1 MNLIEQS
8 VQQITRENLKNY
20 YDTEQAE
27 EELMDMLQSNRL
39 FKMKETTLDFI
50 KKLTG
55 QSGNSFTIRETGKFL
70 SNFINEVKL
79 QYKIKE

>member
-1 MNLIEQS
+1 MNLIQQS

-27 EELMDMLQSNRL
+27 DELFNMLQSNRL
-39 FKMKETTLDFI
+39 YMMKDTTLDFI

-55 QSGNSFTIRETGKFL
+55 QSGNSFTIRETGKFI
-70 SNFINEVKL
+70 SNLINELKL
-79 QYKIKE
+79 KYEIKE